1 MNRRVGF
8 VATLLVAGLLAPA
21 PGAGVAHAAAAA
33 AKHYVCTPCNAPCD
47 RLVFDAPGTC
57 PKCGMALVEQ
67 GSVAPAP
74 ERQKVGI
81 LIFDGVEIIDY
92 TGPWEMFGAAGY
104 QVFTVAADKNPV
116 QTAMGMTVVP
126 DHTFADAPR
135 SEVVL
140 VPGGGVRGA
149 RDSKPT
155 LEWLRQASGRSEL
168 TLSVC
173 NGAFIL
179 ASAGLLDGLRAT
191 TTAHNIAPMRKEFP
205 KVTVVD
211 DARVV
216 DNGRII
222 TAGGLT
228 AGIDGALHVIARMQ
242 GQGKAQQ
249 VALSE
254 EYDWH
259 PEGGFLRAALADME
273 IPNVDMD
280 ALGEFQVVST
290 QGSARE
296 WELVIGGTSKLGA
309 SELMSRMA
317 SDLETK
323 GSWKKAAAP
332 RASTPETASG
342 AWAFVGRDGKPW
354 SSQLAIAPAAGEKN
368 RYTVTLKLAEAR

>member
-8 VATLLVAGLLAPA
+8 VAMLLVAGLLVPA
-21 PGAGVAHAAAAA
+21 PRAGVANAAAAA
-33 AKHYVCTPCNAPCD
+33 AKHYVCAPCNAPCD
-47 RLVFDAPGTC
+47 KLIFDAPGTC

-104 QVFTVAADKNPV
+104 EVFTVAAAKSPV

-126 DHTFADAPR
+126 DYTFADAPR
-135 SEVVL
+135 SEIVL

-216 DNGRII
+216 DNGKII

-228 AGIDGALHVIARMQ
+228 AGIDGALHVIARMH
-242 GQGKAQQ
+242 GHGMAQQ

-280 ALGEFQVVST
+280 ALGDFHVVST

-296 WELVIGGTSKLGA
+296 WELVMGGTSKLAA
-309 SELMSRMA
+309 SELMSRIG
-317 SDLETK
+317 SDLEK
-323 GSWKKAAAP
+323 GNWKKATAP
-332 RASTPETASG
+332 RPTTPDASSG
-342 AWAFVGRDGKPW
+342 AWAFTGRDGKPW
-354 SSQLAIAPAAGEKN
+354 SSQLMIEPASAEKN
-368 RYTVTLKLAEAR
+368 RYKATLTLAEAR

>member
-1 MNRRVGF
+1 
-8 VATLLVAGLLAPA
+8 
-21 PGAGVAHAAAAA
+21 
-33 AKHYVCTPCNAPCD
+33 
-47 RLVFDAPGTC
+47 
-57 PKCGMALVEQ
+57 
-67 GSVAPAP
+67 
-74 ERQKVGI
+74 
-81 LIFDGVEIIDY
+81 
-92 TGPWEMFGAAGY
+92 
-104 QVFTVAADKNPV
+104 
-116 QTAMGMTVVP
+116 
-126 DHTFADAPR
+126 
-135 SEVVL
+135 
-140 VPGGGVRGA
+140 
-149 RDSKPT
+149 
-155 LEWLRQASGRSEL
+155 
-168 TLSVC
+168 
-173 NGAFIL
+173 
-179 ASAGLLDGLRAT
+179 
-191 TTAHNIAPMRKEFP
+191 
-205 KVTVVD
+205 VVD

-228 AGIDGALHVIARMQ
+228 AGIDGALHVIARMH

-332 RASTPETASG
+332 RASTPEAASG

-368 RYTVTLKLAEAR
+368 RYTVTLKLAATR